1 MPESGLG
8 NITRILNRL
17 SDKGSS
23 KAEATNR
30 LFEVVY
36 PELGRL
42 AGAMMRDERPDHT
55 LAPAA
60 LVNEA
65 YLRLVGD
72 ADIEWQNRAHFF
84 GIAATAMRRIL
95 VDHARRRSAAKRGGG
110 WERVALNS
118 RLGGSGIPD
127 VEVLDLDRA
136 LTQLAEMDE
145 RAGRVV
151 ELRVFAGMKTRE
163 IARILDVSE
172 RTVDSDWRAAKLWLK
187 KKLSE
192 GPRG

>member
-17 SDKGSS
+17 SDEGSS
-23 KAEATNR
+23 KAEAIDR
-30 LFEVVY
+30 LFEAVY

-65 YLRLVGD
+65 YLRLVGET
-72 ADIEWQNRAHFF
+72 DIEWQNRAHFF

-95 VDHARRRSAAKRGGG
+95 VDYARRRSAAKRGGG
-110 WERVALNS
+110 WERVTLNS
-118 RLGGSGIPD
+118 RLGGSGMPD

-136 LTQLAEMDE
+136 LTQLTEMDE

-172 RTVDSDWRAAKLWLK
+172 RTVDSDWRAAKMWLK
-187 KKLSE
+187 KRLSE
-192 GPRG
+192 ESRR